1 MPNSRANLSASDL
14 WVRGSS
20 LRNQWR
26 LLGLERQGASEFLSQ
41 RMTHRARV
49 GRFCGALGLA
59 CGRVNRSAKDTPE
72 ALGQLSSDEGEGV
85 AQGVGE
91 TVGSQ
96 RFQSGWN
103 PCQRQ
108 VAGVSHLPVTAW
120 KQWIAPRSVLT
131 KSRPFATASPW
142 ARPFTGADQHSLPV
156 AASNAATRSSPPANR
171 VAPARIKS
179 CG

>member
-85 AQGVGE
+85 VQGVGYGVIGAGLSRHTTNSANHPIVPE
-91 TVGSQ
+91 NHW
-96 RFQSGWN
+96 FQG
-103 PCQRQ
+103 
-108 VAGVSHLPVTAW
+108 
-120 KQWIAPRSVLT
+120 
-131 KSRPFATASPW
+131 
-142 ARPFTGADQHSLPV
+142 
-156 AASNAATRSSPPANR
+156 
-171 VAPARIKS
+171 
-179 CG
+179 

>member
-1 MPNSRANLSASDL
+1 M

-85 AQGVGE
+85 VQGVGYGVIGAGLAAAHYTLSKPSHYAGKSPISE
-91 TVGSQ
+91 IELNAFYRPNVNKTLAAFLGLPALCQSDTLGRREFGS
-96 RFQSGWN
+96 
-103 PCQRQ
+103 
-108 VAGVSHLPVTAW
+108 
-120 KQWIAPRSVLT
+120 
-131 KSRPFATASPW
+131 
-142 ARPFTGADQHSLPV
+142 
-156 AASNAATRSSPPANR
+156 
-171 VAPARIKS
+171 
-179 CG
+179 